1 MTTEQEQS
9 QKVEFAIQK
18 IFTKDISFESP
29 NSPLVFKEQWQ
40 PEANVDI
47 NTQSNMLEE
56 GQYEVNLSITVTVK
70 VEQKTAFLVEVKQ
83 AGIFSVQ
90 GVSADQLGHIL
101 GAYCPA
107 TLFPYAREAVASIIG
122 RGGFPPLS
130 LAPVNFDMLY
140 QQSQAQQQVKH

>member
-1 MTTEQEQS
+1 MSAEQS
-9 QKVEFAIQK
+9 QSQIEFAIQK

-29 NSPLVFKEQWQ
+29 NSPLVFKDQWQ

-47 NTQSNMLEE
+47 NTQSNPLEE
-56 GQYEVNLSITVTVK
+56 GQYEVVLSITVTVK

-83 AGIFSVQ
+83 SGIFTIQ

-107 TLFPYAREAVASIIG
+107 TLFPYAREAVASIIN

-140 QQSQAQQQVKH
+140 QQSLAQQEVKH